1 MSTRRKFLAGSVS
14 AVAGTLATSTSA
26 RSQTNVE
33 SSVSEIVSL
42 CGGWFFRTDPDN
54 SGSQQ
59 KWYDAHAPG
68 KDWRSVNVPPTLEVE
83 DPLIDYRGVAWYWRR
98 FDAPATWQQSA
109 VRVEF
114 EAVFHTATVWVNG
127 SPAGD
132 HARKGYT
139 AFTLDIRDVMRWG
152 QTNDI

>member
-26 RSQTNVE
+26 RSQTDVR

-42 CGGWFFRTDPDN
+42 CGEWFFRTDPDN

-59 KWYDAHAPG
+59 NWFDVHAPG
-68 KDWRSVNVPPTLEVE
+68 KDWQSISVPHTWQVE
-83 DPLIDYRGVAWYWRR
+83 GPLIDYRGVAWYWRR
-98 FDAPATWQQSA
+98 FDAPATWQRNA

-114 EAVFHTATVWVNG
+114 EAVFHTATR
-127 SPAGD
+127 SE
-132 HARKGYT
+132 
-139 AFTLDIRDVMRWG
+139 
-152 QTNDI
+152 